1 MSSKTCLTIAV
12 LLLSSLA
19 VAQDVSEEFHQSYA
33 ISPTGAFGLSNV
45 NGDVK
50 IVGWD
55 RSEVRVD
62 AVKTADTRERLDEL
76 KIEVEATSDR
86 VYVRTKY
93 PENSGSRGRGSH
105 AAVTYTI
112 SMPRSARIDKVS
124 LVNGALTVDNVAGDI
139 NASTVNGEITASG
152 PGGTVDLS
160 SVNGRIQTTLSRLDP
175 ARTVALKTVN
185 GEVRL
190 VLPGNPSANIKA
202 SSLNGDITN
211 DFGLTMVRGEH
222 VGRTLEGQI
231 GAGGAAIQLKT
242 VNGKIAVTRTG
253 QV

>member
-1 MSSKTCLTIAV
+1 MSSKTCLCIAA

-33 ISPTGAFGLSNV
+33 ISPTGSFGLSNV

-86 VYVRTKY
+86 VYVHTRY
-93 PENSGSRGRGSH
+93 PQNSGSRGRNGR
-105 AAVTYTI
+105 AAVAYTI
-112 SMPRSARIDKVS
+112 SVPRTAKLGEVK
-124 LVNGALTVDNVAGDI
+124 LVNGALTVDNVSGDI
-139 NASTVNGEITASG
+139 DASTVNGEINASG
-152 PGGTVDLS
+152 PGGNVDLS
-160 SVNGRIQTTLSRLDP
+160 SVNGRIQATLSRIDP
-175 ARTVALKTVN
+175 ARSVELKTVK

-190 VLPGNPSANIKA
+190 VLPGNPSANIQA
-202 SSLNGDITN
+202 SSVNGEITN
-211 DFGLTMVRGEH
+211 DFGLTMVKSRV
-222 VGRTLEGQI
+222 VGRRLEGQI
-231 GAGGAAIQLKT
+231 GGGGAAIELKT